1 MGNKYQKMT
10 LLVFLLGIFIGA
22 IDSGIVSPARTVIQ
36 NQLGAGENAGV
47 WMITIYT
54 LVYAVSMPIV
64 SKLSDRYG
72 RKKVYLSSILV
83 FGIGS
88 LMCAI
93 TNFNGSFTLLL
104 ISRVI
109 QAIGGGGITP
119 IATAFIGQ
127 SFPPEKRG
135 TALGL
140 VGGIY
145 GIATILGPTMG
156 STILDIAGAHN
167 WGWLFLIN
175 VPICIFII
183 LLGLRIKENKGEE
196 FAKLDISGSVSLS
209 IVIVSLMYA
218 LTNINFF
225 SFKESIQDVRVYP
238 YLIIF
243 VLAFPIFIAVEKRA
257 EDPILNL
264 KYFKNSQIALTLILG
279 FLTGAGL
286 MGIVFVPQFAENV
299 LKLKTGSGGYLV
311 TLMSVFAGVTSPL
324 GGKLIDKYSAK
335 IVMLAGFLCM
345 LIGTL
350 YLALVVVNYPVF
362 INMLIG
368 LGFVGFGIGFT
379 MGTPLNYLML
389 TYVNENESA
398 SALSTLSLIRSIGV
412 TVSPNIMIN
421 FIAEAGKSIPD
432 KLRAAM
438 PELGMPDIPG
448 IERMASDYSM
458 TNSNFTGSLST
469 EAIQKFKEAD
479 VTTAVNVTKDVM
491 SSVFDK
497 IIPEIQSNILGG
509 LDKAIAA
516 VQNANNDSVQ
526 AFSAVGRITSI
537 KERVPE
543 ILINWKESYIQ
554 EIESKR
560 VILENIFQS
569 TLNQGFK
576 NMFIAA
582 AIIAVIGLV
591 LSFMLEKKKM
601 KAPVQ

>member
-1 MGNKYQKMT
+1 MNNKYQKIT

-36 NQLGAGENAGV
+36 NQLGVGENTGV
-47 WMITIYT
+47 WMITVYT

-72 RKKVYLSSILV
+72 RKRVYLTSILI

-88 LMCAI
+88 FMCAL
-93 TNFNGSFTLLL
+93 TNQYGSFTFLL

-140 VGGIY
+140 VGGVY

-156 STILDIAGAHN
+156 SSILDIAGANN

-175 VPICIFII
+175 VPICIIII

-196 FAKLDISGSVSLS
+196 SSKLDIAGSVAIS
-209 IVIVSLMYA
+209 IVIVSIMYA

-225 SFKESIQDVRVYP
+225 NIKESIQDVQVYP

-243 VLAFPIFIAVEKRA
+243 VISLPIFIAIAKRA

-264 KYFKNSQIALTLILG
+264 KYFKNSQIAVTLVLG

-299 LKLKTGSGGYLV
+299 LKLKAGSGGYLV

-335 IVMLAGFLCM
+335 VVMLAGFACM
-345 LIGTL
+345 LTGTL
-350 YLALVVVNYPVF
+350 YLAFIVVSYPTF

-389 TYVNENESA
+389 TYVKENESA

-432 KLRAAM
+432 RLRAAM
-438 PELGMPDIPG
+438 PEIGMPNIPG
-448 IERMASDYSM
+448 IERMGNDFTM
-458 TNSNFTGSLST
+458 TSSNLSGGMSA

-479 VTTAVNVTKDVM
+479 VTTAVDVTKDVM
-491 SSVFDK
+491 ASVFDK
-497 IIPEIQSNILGG
+497 IIPGIESNVVNG
-509 LDKAIAA
+509 LDSALAAIR
-516 VQNANNDSVQ
+516 NSDNTIQ
-526 AFSAVGRITSI
+526 AFNAVDSIKSI
-537 KERVPE
+537 KEQVPE
-543 ILINWKESYIQ
+543 ILLNWKTSYIDA
-554 EIESKR
+554 IEAKR
-560 VILENIFQS
+560 LVLENIFQT

-582 AIIAVIGLV
+582 AIIAAVGLI
-591 LSFMLEKKKM
+591 LSLMLKNKVSKTS
-601 KAPVQ
+601 AQ